1 MCDGDAHL
9 IDDNILGN
17 AVRYCFI
24 GGGEL
29 KPWNVIQYV
38 RRMLFEP
45 PKPASK
51 ARFVDLAPTAN
62 ADNAEIYFEALDYAT
77 SNDNVLNIALTGPY
91 GSGKSSVIKSY
102 LARYPGRPLQLSLAS
117 FLPEGD
123 KTGVRVTKQEIERS
137 ILQQILYGVEADKLP
152 FSRFKR
158 IQTPKRFS
166 VLWSLLITAAFVCGW
181 YIFGNQTEI
190 LSGSFFIPW
199 ESSKWFRYVC
209 VGVVAAFCWKAIH
222 TIYTTS
228 FGLSLKGISLKDV
241 QIAPAANEESIL
253 NRHLDEI
260 LYFFQST
267 DYDLVII
274 EDLDRFDNPDIF
286 VTLREINGLINA
298 NEGIKRPVRFLY
310 ALRDDIF
317 GNTDRTKFFEFIV
330 PIIPIIN
337 HSNSIDKFWEQGT
350 RVELD
355 ARLNKQF
362 VREVSRYLTDLR
374 LIRNIF
380 NEYVVYS
387 GNLKADSEGLLDPNK
402 LLAVLIYKNVIP
414 KDFADLHRQEG
425 VLSQIL
431 GRYDQYIS
439 KIETDIRAQRT
450 QIESNLVKGDV
461 QFLRDETEL
470 RRVYAMALLE
480 QLPANVTSLF
490 IGDGQIPLGQ
500 LPESPLLEVALTQKS
515 IKYRDHNGY
524 TRDATISP
532 VEFAVDPTRSF
543 SDRKAEIILKAA
555 EFKETSGQRL
565 RELKAELALLRTRRF
580 NEVVR
585 ESAALIE
592 QIFME
597 VGDNRE
603 LLKYLILEGYLDDTY
618 YQYISLFHKGRLSP
632 NDNSFLIQIRGYNNP
647 SPDFQLDN
655 IAEVIASMRDEDFGH
670 HYVLNRYIV
679 DHLLSEFVGNR
690 QRISRAVS
698 FIGRHFSDCSE
709 FFRSYY
715 AKGKQVKKLIQ
726 SLAVQLPDFAAVA
739 LAETDSVSHAARILA
754 YMPDDILMRSG
765 NSAELQSFLSDRT
778 SQVLMEG
785 IDFDYDRLRSLSVEI
800 DQISDLTGF
809 PDAVAFVAENG
820 LYRISLANIGYIVAH
835 ILNWQKTENLE
846 KRHFS
851 TLKEINDP
859 KLLKRIYADFQVYV
873 RDVLLKQE
881 RNTDEDLAALLEVL
895 NCDDVEF
902 ELRVAFLKMQTAVL
916 SNFDGLPTAF
926 HPMVLEGK
934 QIEFSWEN
942 SFQFM
947 RSDAYDQ
954 DLLTAYLQDMETATT
969 LSLLPIPSDDAFIDL
984 RRFIVGNNALDIQTY
999 QMYVRQ
1005 LPRYF
1010 NYVPD
1015 VDADRIK
1022 ILIAEHKISFTPKIF
1037 EDLPSNLKILYV
1049 AANFAA
1055 YVAKKDEYIIDDE
1068 FRSKLLQTGISDIQ
1082 KLQLINDM
1090 APSYVVGAPSVAAT
1104 IGPILEKSP
1113 IEPSVY
1119 GSDFV
1124 KTVIQNSRGIKIQ
1137 ISLFNKLHVV
1147 LSVSEVR
1154 EVLRGLSGPYHDIA
1168 IFGRSPKI
1176 ENSDVNRQL
1185 ASWLKE
1191 RRIISSVSSTLLG
1204 EIRIHTFKKGT

>member
-1 MCDGDAHL
+1 
-9 IDDNILGN
+9 
-17 AVRYCFI
+17 
-24 GGGEL
+24 
-29 KPWNVIQYV
+29 VIQYV
-38 RRMLFEP
+38 RRLLCEP

-51 ARFVDLAPTAN
+51 AKFVDLAPSAN
-62 ADNAEIYFEALDYAT
+62 ADNAEIYFEALNYAT
-77 SNDNVLNIALTGPY
+77 TNDNVLNIAITGPY

-102 LARYPGRPLQLSLAS
+102 LVRYPGKPLQLSLAS

-123 KTGVRVTKQEIERS
+123 TAGVRVTKQEIERS

-158 IQTPKRFS
+158 IQTPKQFS
-166 VLWSLLITAAFVCGW
+166 ILWSLLITAAFACGW
-181 YIFGNQTEI
+181 YIFGKQTEI
-190 LSGSFFIPW
+190 LSGSFFVPW
-199 ESSKWFRYVC
+199 ELSKWFRYVC
-209 VGVVAAFCWKAIH
+209 IAVVAAFCWKAIH
-222 TIYTTS
+222 SIYTTS

-241 QIAPAANEESIL
+241 QIAPAAANEESIL

-330 PIIPIIN
+330 PVIPIIN
-337 HSNSIDKFWEQGT
+337 HSNSIDKVWEQGT

-355 ARLNKQF
+355 TRLNKQF

-387 GNLKADSEGLLDPNK
+387 DNLKADSEGLLDPNK

-414 KDFADLHRQEG
+414 KDFAELHRQEG

-439 KIETDIRAQRT
+439 KIETEIRAQRT
-450 QIESNLVKGDV
+450 QIESNLVRGDA
-461 QFLRDETEL
+461 QLLRDQTEL

-480 QLPANVTSLF
+480 QLPANVSSLF

-500 LPESPLLEVALTQKS
+500 LPESTLLEVALTQNS

-524 TRDATISP
+524 NREATINP
-532 VEFAVDPTRSF
+532 VESAVDPTRSF
-543 SDRKAEIILKAA
+543 SDRKAEIGLKAA
-555 EFKETSGQRL
+555 EFKETSAKRL
-565 RELKAELALLRTRRF
+565 RELKAELARLRTRRF

-585 ESAALIE
+585 ESAELIE
-592 QIFME
+592 QIFAE
-597 VGDNRE
+597 VGENRE

-632 NDNSFLIQIRGYNNP
+632 NDNRFLIQIRGYNTP

-655 IAEVIASMRDEDFGH
+655 IAEVVASMRDEDFGH

-690 QRISRAVS
+690 QRISSAMS
-698 FIGRHFSDCSE
+698 FIGGHFSDCSE

-715 AKGKQVKKLIQ
+715 AKGKQVEKFIQ
-726 SLAVQLPDFAAVA
+726 SLSVQLPSFAAVA
-739 LAETDSVSHAARILA
+739 LTETDGVSHAARILA
-754 YMPDDILMRSG
+754 YMPDDILMKPV
-765 NSAELQSFLSDRT
+765 NSAKLQSFLSDRT

-785 IDFDYDRLRSLSVEI
+785 IDFDYDRLRSLCVEI
-800 DQISDLTGF
+800 DDISDLEDF
-809 PDAVAFVAENG
+809 PAALAFVAENG
-820 LYRISLANIGYIVAH
+820 LYRISLINIRYIVAH
-835 ILNWQKTENLE
+835 ILNWQKIEDLE

-851 TLKEINDP
+851 TLKEINDLE
-859 KLLKRIYADFQVYV
+859 LLKRIYADFQVYV

-881 RNTDEDLAALLEVL
+881 GNTDEDVVALLEVL
-895 NCDDVEF
+895 NRDDVEF
-902 ELRVAFLKMQTAVL
+902 ELREAFLKKQTVIL
-916 SNFDGLPTAF
+916 SGFDGLPSAF
-926 HPMVLEGK
+926 HRTVLEEK

-942 SFQFM
+942 CFGFM
-947 RSDAYDQ
+947 KSDAYDQ
-954 DLLTAYLQDMETATT
+954 GLLTAYLRDKETATT
-969 LSLLPIPSDDAFIDL
+969 LSLLPIPSDDTFVDL
-984 RRFIVGNNALDIQTY
+984 RRFIVGNNALDLQTY
-999 QMYVRQ
+999 QTYVRQ
-1005 LPRYF
+1005 LPKHF
-1010 NYVPD
+1010 NYIPE
-1015 VDADRIK
+1015 VDADKIK
-1022 ILIAEHKISFTPKIF
+1022 ILISEHKISFTPEIF
-1037 EDLPSNLKILYV
+1037 GDLPDANLKILYV
-1049 AANFAA
+1049 ASNFAT
-1055 YVAKKDEYIIDDE
+1055 YLAKKDKYIIDDE

-1090 APSYVVGAPSVAAT
+1090 EPSYVAGTPSVAAAV
-1104 IGPILEKSP
+1104 GPILDKSA
-1113 IEPSVY
+1113 IELSMY

-1124 KTVIQNSRGIKIQ
+1124 KAVIQNSHDERIQ
-1137 ISLFNKLHVV
+1137 ISLFNKLHIA
-1147 LSVSEVR
+1147 LSASEVR
-1154 EVLRGLSGPYHDIA
+1154 EVLRGLSGPFQDIA
-1168 IFGRSPKI
+1168 TFGRSPKL
-1176 ENSDVNRQL
+1176 ENTDVNRQL
-1185 ASWLKE
+1185 ASWLKQ
-1191 RRIISSVSSTLLG
+1191 RKIISSFSSTLLG
-1204 EIRIHTFKKGT
+1204 EIRIHTFKKQA